1 MHKQANEAAIEEAN
15 EPTEFLNWQKKMR
28 GLDEQQRIEVIQK
41 RHEDLDF
48 VRRRAAKVRKERIAE
63 RLALGKELR
72 LQFSEDLENLKAEI
86 EVERQKIREL
96 KRQLVDRAPKAVQKA
111 QRAKTEAT
119 KTFRRQIRADLRE
132 EEHRRL
138 VEVQKLKA
146 RAETIRR
153 AAESH
158 TMRHGDPYSAKLEIT
173 QTTFLAALSDEEA
186 AQLVAEHADET
197 KRGIEREIEE
207 HRGIKAKKMDKLI
220 QMLDEVTTVRDA
232 REEAHVQ
239 RRKER
244 LDEEERVRRAR
255 EIEEEEKMLQLERKL
270 ERKRKARIREA
281 EDMGEHTRQIAARNR
296 YLALNKKAIATK
308 VFQSQQDAKL
318 RSARERQ
325 EMRMPEDQIKI
336 PAAKFR
342 NSQEMPHLR
351 GLLGLN

>member
-1 MHKQANEAAIEEAN
+1 
-15 EPTEFLNWQKKMR
+15 
-28 GLDEQQRIEVIQK
+28 
-41 RHEDLDF
+41 
-48 VRRRAAKVRKERIAE
+48 
-63 RLALGKELR
+63 
-72 LQFSEDLENLKAEI
+72 
-86 EVERQKIREL
+86 
-96 KRQLVDRAPKAVQKA
+96 
-111 QRAKTEAT
+111 
-119 KTFRRQIRADLRE
+119 LRE

-146 RAETIRR
+146 CAETVRR

-186 AQLVAEHADET
+186 AQLVAEHADGT

-342 NSQEMPHLR
+342 NSQELPHLR